1 MPGQHFS
8 PFFIAFG
15 IILQHSLSKDFGALH
30 RYYLITVCRGMKC
43 FSQGQSATHGRVCVI
58 SLRSHQCR
66 KDSSPFP
73 GGSERML
80 SAHPDLFCRGEGKR
94 QLLLL
99 QVLWSSGA
107 LWEPLKEQGTT
118 DEHQWTSW
126 WGWHQWE
133 QVCCWS
139 RILLS
144 RLYCPLYPVCSL
156 PPLFAPFSVPHDSH
170 FLTPVKRTGKHQQP
184 CALLDSACKQWW
196 NLLRWMYLECF
207 SVKNW
212 WFKGIKMFCANTW
225 GLMCSGELWK
235 HFASKIPKS
244 FILTLPFCM
253 KVIL

>member
-1 MPGQHFS
+1 MHTHHTQLYRNISSLARFTKRDHQTSFGFISVNQGLCTTSCDTDIPAINQTHTPLHCLSRLDRSVPRLEEEEERGGRKCNFKDTVLCMPGQHFS

-118 DEHQWTSW
+118 DEHQ
-126 WGWHQWE
+126 
-133 QVCCWS
+133 
-139 RILLS
+139 
-144 RLYCPLYPVCSL
+144 
-156 PPLFAPFSVPHDSH
+156 
-170 FLTPVKRTGKHQQP
+170 
-184 CALLDSACKQWW
+184 
-196 NLLRWMYLECF
+196 
-207 SVKNW
+207 
-212 WFKGIKMFCANTW
+212 
-225 GLMCSGELWK
+225 
-235 HFASKIPKS
+235 
-244 FILTLPFCM
+244 
-253 KVIL
+253 